1 MTPSA
6 PSRPPRLIGSFGL
19 QGSGSTWVYNVIHA
33 VLETTGVR
41 IARFFANDLTHENI
55 LQIRGGD
62 VVLVKAH
69 EPSAALLATCLF
81 AGAPAVVTVRD
92 PRDAVVS
99 LMERFGH
106 SFQEAADEVRNSARY
121 LMRLVADCPAWVLRY
136 EDGFMETPATVSK
149 IAAHVGVEISDQD
162 ADAIF
167 QAHAKGEV
175 VQRIGRFIQEGRMGD
190 DNPRLQF
197 EAASHWHPNHVGDG
211 LVGKYAKKLT
221 ADQVMAVEIAG
232 RDFMDRFGYIPLTSG
247 LPSGYAIDFGPS
259 GCVNRSVAHGFF
271 RAETV
276 AGGGVMWVRTATAS
290 VDYPLTSPAIW
301 ARGAVDL
308 VLAPAFRYVGGGA
321 EVEVQVCGRTI
332 AVLRSGPAG
341 EDGVRLSFAL
351 EREEIPADGRL
362 ELVFRT
368 MNATSAAALGLSHDD
383 RKLAVGIRRMTVEY
397 GG

>member
-1 MTPSA
+1 MTLSV
-6 PSRPPRLIGSFGL
+6 PSRFPRLIGSFGL

-33 VLETTGVR
+33 VLETSDVR

-55 LQIRGGD
+55 LALRGAD

-81 AGAPAVVTVRD
+81 AGAPVIVTVRD

-136 EDGFMETPATVSK
+136 EDGFLETPATVSK
-149 IAAHVGVEISDQD
+149 IAAHLGVEIGERD
-162 ADAIF
+162 AGAIF
-167 QAHAKGEV
+167 RNHRKGEV
-175 VQRIGRFIQEGRMGD
+175 AERIGQFIQEGRMGA

-211 LVGKYAKKLT
+211 LVGKYVGKLT
-221 ADQVMAVEIAG
+221 IDQIMAVEIAG
-232 RDFMDRFGYIPLTSG
+232 RDFMERFGYVPLTSS

-271 RAETV
+271 RPEIS
-276 AGGGVMWVRTATAS
+276 GGDGVMWARTATAS
-290 VDYPLTSPAIW
+290 VDYPLAADATW
-301 ARGAVDL
+301 ARGAIDL
-308 VLAPAFRYVGGGA
+308 VLAPAFRHAAGEA
-321 EVEVQVCGRTI
+321 EMEIQVCGRTI
-332 AVLRSGPAG
+332 AVLRSGPAD
-341 EDGVRLSFAL
+341 EDKVRLTFAL
-351 EREEIPADGRL
+351 ERDEIPADGRL

-368 MNATSAAALGLSHDD
+368 TNAISAAALGLSHDD
-383 RKLAVGIRRMTVEY
+383 RKLAVGIRRLAVEY
-397 GG
+397 GA

>member
-6 PSRPPRLIGSFGL
+6 PRRPPRLIGSFGL

-55 LQIRGGD
+55 LRIRGAD

-69 EPSAALLATCLF
+69 EPSAALLAICLF
-81 AGAPAVVTVRD
+81 AGAPVIVTVRD

-121 LMRLVADCPAWVLRY
+121 LMRLVADCPVWVLRY
-136 EDGFMETPATVSK
+136 EDDFMETAATVSK
-149 IAAHVGVEISDQD
+149 IATHVGVEISDQV

-197 EAASHWHPNHVGDG
+197 DAASHWHPNHVGDG

-221 ADQVMAVEIAG
+221 ADQIMAVEIAG
-232 RDFMDRFGYIPLTSG
+232 RDFMERFGYVPLTSG

-271 RAETV
+271 RPEIS
-276 AGGGVMWVRTATAS
+276 GGAGVMWARTATAT
-290 VDYPLTSPAIW
+290 VDYPLAGAASW
-301 ARGAVDL
+301 ARGTVDL
-308 VLAPAFRYVGGGA
+308 AFAPAFRHGTG
-321 EVEVQVCGRTI
+321 EVEVAVEICGRMI
-332 AVLRSGPAG
+332 AVLRSGSTG

-351 EREEIPADGRL
+351 ERDEVPADGNL

-368 MNATSAAALGLSHDD
+368 RNAGSAAALGLSHDD
-383 RKLAVGIRRMTVEY
+383 RKLAVGIRRLAVEY
-397 GG
+397 GV

>member
-1 MTPSA
+1 MTLSVPSH
-6 PSRPPRLIGSFGL
+6 SPRLIGSFGL

-41 IARFFANDLTHENI
+41 IARFFASDLTHENI
-55 LQIRGGD
+55 LQIRGAD
-62 VVLVKAH
+62 IAIVKAH
-69 EPSAALLATCLF
+69 EPSAALLAACLF
-81 AGAPAVVTVRD
+81 AGAPVIVTVRD

-136 EDGFMETPATVSK
+136 EDGFMEAPATVSK
-149 IAAHVGVEISDQD
+149 IAAHVGVEISGQD

-175 VQRIGRFIQEGRMGD
+175 VQRIGRFIQEGRMGG
-190 DNPRLQF
+190 DNPRLRF
-197 EAASHWHPNHVGDG
+197 DAASHWHPNHVGDG
-211 LVGKYAKKLT
+211 LVGKYARKLT

-232 RDFMDRFGYIPLTSG
+232 RDFMDRFGYGPLTSG

-271 RAETV
+271 RPEISDGA
-276 AGGGVMWVRTATAS
+276 GVMWARTATAT
-290 VDYPLTSPAIW
+290 VDYPLAGPAAW
-301 ARGAVDL
+301 ARGTVDL
-308 VLAPAFRYVGGGA
+308 ALAPGFRHAAGKA
-321 EVEVQVCGRTI
+321 EVAVEVRGRTI
-332 AVLRSGPAG
+332 AVLRSGSAG
-341 EDGVRLSFAL
+341 EDGARLSFAL
-351 EREEIPADGRL
+351 EREEIPADGCL

-368 MNATSAAALGLSHDD
+368 TNAVSAAALGLSHDD
-383 RKLAVGIRRMTVEY
+383 RKLAVGIRRLAMEY
-397 GG
+397 GA